1 MSSFS
6 WLWGSSWGRGALNT
20 QPFFSC
26 HITVGG
32 AQSCPQNHLSISFH
46 SCYLITQMP
55 YWTWNFFLQEAC
67 TLPDCIR
74 QIRKWYILFWNPY
87 SLSGVAIRDSIIP
100 FISNHS
106 WKLGPFS
113 GTESIPVN
121 LPFLPSLIK
130 LCSHFV
136 NSSAVIVF
144 LTPAYGTYTVGFSL
158 FVSGCPWVCNMCL

>member
-1 MSSFS
+1 MRLLLGKEGSEYPAVF
-6 WLWGSSWGRGALNT
+6 LLPHHGWGSSKLPSEPPVN
-20 QPFFSC
+20 FL
-26 HITVGG
+26 
-32 AQSCPQNHLSISFH
+32 PQLLLDH
-46 SCYLITQMP
+46 SNAILDLE
-55 YWTWNFFLQEAC
+55 FFLQEAC
-67 TLPDCIR
+67 PLPDCIR
-74 QIRKWYILFWNPY
+74 QIRKWYILIWNPY
-87 SLSGVAIRDSIIP
+87 SLSGVAITGSIIP

-144 LTPAYGTYTVGFSL
+144 LTPVYGTYTVGFSL